1 MQEGFDRDGTLV
13 DKTAAYAPYQ
23 NGIAERGGGA
33 WKQVFEKAFSESSHE
48 QKKKLMNWL
57 IRSIKREAP
66 WPGNMAI
73 HLCSMSL
80 DVK

>member
-13 DKTAAYAPYQ
+13 DKTAAYAPLP
-23 NGIAERGGGA
+23 ERNSRER
-33 WKQVFEKAFSESSHE
+33 WKLGNRSLRRPSVRASHE

-80 DVK
+80 DVN